1 MTKQDLVDAM
11 SNETG
16 FSKKDAT
23 RAVEAV
29 LDAVT
34 KTLRRGE
41 KVQLAGF
48 GTFEVRARSA
58 REGRN
63 PQTGQTITIPARRS
77 PAFKAGKA
85 LKEAV
90 Q

>member
-34 KTLRRGE
+34 KTLKRGE

>member
-1 MTKQDLVDAM
+1 MTKQDLVDIM
-11 SNETG
+11 SNEVG

-23 RAVEAV
+23 RAVDAV

-34 KTLRRGE
+34 KALRRGE

-48 GTFEVRARSA
+48 GTFEVRSRNA

-63 PQTGQTITIPARRS
+63 PQTGQTITIPARRA

>member
-1 MTKQDLVDAM
+1 MTKQDLVDAV

-41 KVQLAGF
+41 KVQIAGF

>member
-1 MTKQDLVDAM
+1 MTKQDLVDIV
-11 SNETG
+11 SNEVG

-23 RAVEAV
+23 RAVEAM

-48 GTFEVRARSA
+48 GTFEVRSRNA

-63 PQTGQTITIPARRS
+63 PQTGQTITIPARRA